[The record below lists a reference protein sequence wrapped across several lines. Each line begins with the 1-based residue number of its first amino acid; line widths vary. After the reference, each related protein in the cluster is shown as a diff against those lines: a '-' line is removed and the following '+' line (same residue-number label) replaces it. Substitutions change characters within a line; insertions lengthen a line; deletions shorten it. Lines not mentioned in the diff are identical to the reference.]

1 MGVTN
6 TIQRGNPASDL
17 GVEGPASL
25 LEAIV
30 RSSDDAIIAKNLD
43 GIVTS
48 WNPAA
53 TRIFGYEPEEIIGQ
67 SILKVIPS
75 HLESQE
81 PYILGKV
88 RAGEQ
93 IAHFETERVR
103 KDGQTI
109 FVSLT
114 ISPVRDSHGTVIG
127 VSKIARDIT
136 ERRQMEIARARLAA
150 IVESAD
156 DAILSK
162 DLNGIITSW
171 NQAAERTFGYSE
183 KEMVGA
189 SILTLVPEE
198 LHPEEAMILGKIRS
212 GERIEHYETVRLTKD
227 GRRLNVS
234 LSISPLRDASGE
246 VVGASKVLR
255 DVTQRKRME
264 QSLVQAEKLSASGR
278 MAASIAHEINNP
290 LEAVLNLIYLARSN
304 SPDPEVNSYL
314 NTAESE
320 LVRLSHIAKQTLG
333 FYREQNSAATVS
345 LTELVGEVL
354 KIYGSKLREAGVKV
368 ETRFASGWEVVV
380 RKGELMQVISNLVT
394 NAIYA
399 MTPGGTLRVT
409 TEEGSCEGREAIVLT
424 IEDNG
429 RGIPAENLQRVFEPF
444 FTTRGSFGTGIG
456 LWVAKQ
462 FIAGHSGTIGVESST
477 DAVSHGTKFRIYAAA
492 RQCLRGRSPIEDSA
506 GAGRAMVSC
515 GHGALLFLG
524 SSDAAANACYPTRR
538 GRWRRKGCWAWSLR
552 SILCW

>member
-1 MGVTN
+1 MSVSSTF
-6 TIQRGNPASDL
+6 QRGNPASSL

-30 RSSDDAIIAKNLD
+30 HSSEDAIIAKNLD

-67 SILKVIPS
+67 SILKLIPRD
-75 HLESQE
+75 LEHQE
-81 PYILGKV
+81 PFILGKV

-103 KDGQTI
+103 KDGRKI

-114 ISPVRDSHGTVIG
+114 ISPVRDSHENVIG

-136 ERRQMEIARARLAA
+136 DQRQLEIARARLAA

-183 KEMVGA
+183 DEMVGA

-198 LHPEEAMILGKIRS
+198 LHPEEAMILARIRA
-212 GERIEHYETVRLTKD
+212 GDRIEHYETVRLTKD
-227 GRRLNVS
+227 GSRLNVS
-234 LSISPLRDASGE
+234 LTISPLRNSFGE

-264 QSLVQAEKLSASGR
+264 QSLMQAEKLSASGR

-304 SPDPEVNSYL
+304 SSDPEVMSYL
-314 NTAESE
+314 STAESE

-333 FYREQNSAATVS
+333 FYREQNSAAMVS

-354 KIYGSKLREAGVKV
+354 KIYNSKLQEAGVKV
-368 ETRFASGWEVVV
+368 ETCFASAREVVV

-394 NAIYA
+394 NAMYA

-409 TEEGSCEGREAIVLT
+409 TEDGVCEGREAVVLV

-429 RGIPAENLQRVFEPF
+429 RGIPAENLQKVFEPF
-444 FTTRGSFGTGIG
+444 FTTRGTIGTGIG

-462 FIAGHSGTIGVESST
+462 FIGGHSGTIEVESRT
-477 DAVSHGTKFRIYAAA
+477 DVVSHGTKFRISLPLENSYASGLA
-492 RQCLRGRSPIEDSA
+492 
-506 GAGRAMVSC
+506 
-515 GHGALLFLG
+515 H
-524 SSDAAANACYPTRR
+524 
-538 GRWRRKGCWAWSLR
+538 
-552 SILCW
+552 

>member
-1 MGVTN
+1 MNVAN
-6 TIQRGNPASDL
+6 TFQRGNPARDL

-30 RSSDDAIIAKNLD
+30 HSSEDAIIAKNLD

-53 TRIFGYEPEEIIGQ
+53 TKIFGYRPEEIIGQ
-67 SILKVIPS
+67 SILKLIPS
-75 HLESQE
+75 YLEHQE
-81 PYILGKV
+81 PYILSKV

-103 KDGQTI
+103 KDGRTI
-109 FVSLT
+109 AVSLT
-114 ISPVRDSHGTVIG
+114 ISPVRDSHENVIG

-136 ERRQMEIARARLAA
+136 EQRQMEAARVRLAA

-162 DLNGIITSW
+162 DLTGMITSW

-183 KEMVGA
+183 EEMLGA
-189 SILTLVPEE
+189 SILKLVPME
-198 LHPEEAMILGKIRS
+198 LHPEEAMILRRIRS
-212 GERIEHYETVRLTKD
+212 GERIEHYETIRLTKD

-234 LSISPLRDASGE
+234 LSISPLRGASGE
-246 VVGASKVLR
+246 VVGASNVLR

-304 SPDPEVNSYL
+304 SSDAEVISYL

-333 FYREQNSAATVS
+333 FYREQNSAAMVS
-345 LTELVGEVL
+345 LTELVEEVL

-368 ETRFASGWEVVV
+368 ETRFASGCEVVV

-394 NAIYA
+394 NAVYA
-399 MTPGGTLRVT
+399 MRPGGTLRVI
-409 TEEGSCEGREAIVLT
+409 TEDGVCEGRQAIVLT

-429 RGIPAENLQRVFEPF
+429 HGIPAENLQRVFEPF
-444 FTTRGSFGTGIG
+444 FTTRGTIGTGIG

-462 FIAGHSGTIGVESST
+462 FIAGHSGTIEVESST
-477 DAVSHGTKFRIYAAA
+477 DTVWHGTKFRIALPLENAYANG
-492 RQCLRGRSPIEDSA
+492 LGDE
-506 GAGRAMVSC
+506 RA
-515 GHGALLFLG
+515 
-524 SSDAAANACYPTRR
+524 D
-538 GRWRRKGCWAWSLR
+538 
-552 SILCW
+552 

>member
-1 MGVTN
+1 MDVLN
-6 TIQRGNPASDL
+6 TFQRGNPASQL

-30 RSSDDAIIAKNLD
+30 HSSEDAIIAKNLD

-53 TRIFGYEPEEIIGQ
+53 TKIFGYQPEEIIGQ
-67 SILKVIPS
+67 SILKLIPS
-75 HLESQE
+75 ELEYQE
-81 PYILGKV
+81 PFILGKV

-103 KDGQTI
+103 KDGRKI
-109 FVSLT
+109 VVSLT
-114 ISPVRDSHGTVIG
+114 ISPVRDSHENVIG

-136 ERRQMEIARARLAA
+136 DQRQLEIARARLAA

-183 KEMVGA
+183 EEILGA
-189 SILTLVPEE
+189 SILTLVPKE
-198 LHPEEAMILGKIRS
+198 LHPEEAMILRRIRA
-212 GERIEHYETVRLTKD
+212 GERIEHYETIRLTKD
-227 GRRLNVS
+227 GKRLNVS
-234 LSISPLRDASGE
+234 LTISPLRNAAGE

-264 QSLVQAEKLSASGR
+264 QSLMEAEKLSASGR

-290 LEAVLNLIYLARSN
+290 LEAVLNLIYLARCN
-304 SPDPEVNSYL
+304 SSDSEVISYL
-314 NTAESE
+314 ATAESE

-333 FYREQNSAATVS
+333 FYREQNSAAMVS

-354 KIYGSKLREAGVKV
+354 KIYSSKLREAGVKV
-368 ETRFASGWEVVV
+368 ETCFASGREVVV

-394 NAIYA
+394 NALYA

-409 TEEGSCEGREAIVLT
+409 TEDGVCDGQQAIVLWV
-424 IEDNG
+424 EDNG
-429 RGIPAENLQRVFEPF
+429 RGIPAENLSRVFEPF
-444 FTTRGSFGTGIG
+444 FTTRGSIGTGIG

-462 FIAGHSGTIGVESST
+462 FIAGHAGKIEVSSST
-477 DAVSHGTKFRIYAAA
+477 DMVTHGTKFRISLPLENSYAK
-492 RQCLRGRSPIEDSA
+492 E
-506 GAGRAMVSC
+506 V
-515 GHGALLFLG
+515 
-524 SSDAAANACYPTRR
+524 AN
-538 GRWRRKGCWAWSLR
+538 
-552 SILCW
+552 

>member
-1 MGVTN
+1 MGVLN
-6 TIQRGNPASDL
+6 TFQRGNPASDF

-30 RSSDDAIIAKNLD
+30 HSSEDAIIAKNLD

-53 TRIFGYEPEEIIGQ
+53 TRIFGYQPEEIIGQ
-67 SILKVIPS
+67 SILKLIPR
-75 HLESQE
+75 HLEHQE
-81 PYILGKV
+81 PFILGKV

-103 KDGQTI
+103 KDGRTI

-114 ISPVRDSHGTVIG
+114 ISPVRDSHENVIG

-171 NQAAERTFGYSE
+171 NQAAERTFGYGE
-183 KEMVGA
+183 EEMLGA
-189 SILTLVPEE
+189 SILTLVPLE
-198 LHPEEAMILGKIRS
+198 LHPEEAMILRRIRA
-212 GERIEHYETVRLTKD
+212 GERIEHYETIRVAKD

-234 LSISPLRDASGE
+234 LSISPLRDASGQ

-264 QSLVQAEKLSASGR
+264 QSLMQAEKLSASGR

-304 SPDPEVNSYL
+304 SSDAEVMSYL

-333 FYREQNSAATVS
+333 FYREQNSAAMVS

-368 ETRFASGWEVVV
+368 ETCFASGREVVV

-399 MTPGGTLRVT
+399 MNPGGTLRVA
-409 TEEGSCEGREAIVLT
+409 TEEGICERRQAMVLT

-429 RGIPAENLQRVFEPF
+429 HGIPAENLQRVFEPF
-444 FTTRGSFGTGIG
+444 FTTRGSIGTGIG

-462 FIAGHSGTIGVESST
+462 FIAGHSGTIEVESSS
-477 DAVSHGTKFRIYAAA
+477 DAVSHGTKFRI
-492 RQCLRGRSPIEDSA
+492 
-506 GAGRAMVSC
+506 
-515 GHGALLFLG
+515 ALPLDNAYTRDVANERRDQWLG
-524 SSDAAANACYPTRR
+524 
-538 GRWRRKGCWAWSLR
+538 
-552 SILCW
+552 

>member
-1 MGVTN
+1 MDVSN
-6 TIQRGNPASDL
+6 TSQRGNPASEL
-17 GVEGPASL
+17 GVDGPASL

-30 RSSDDAIIAKNLD
+30 HSSEDAIIAKNLD

-53 TRIFGYEPEEIIGQ
+53 TRIFGYQPEEIIGQ
-67 SILKVIPS
+67 SILKLIPR
-75 HLESQE
+75 HLAHQE
-81 PYILGKV
+81 PFILGKV

-103 KDGQTI
+103 KDGRVI
-109 FVSLT
+109 VVSLT
-114 ISPVRDSHGTVIG
+114 ISPVRDRHEKVIG

-136 ERRQMEIARARLAA
+136 EQRQMEIARARLAA

-162 DLNGIITSW
+162 DLNGMITSW
-171 NQAAERTFGYSE
+171 NRAAERTFGYTE
-183 KEMVGA
+183 EEMLGA
-189 SILTLVPEE
+189 SILTLVPKE
-198 LHPEEAMILGKIRS
+198 LHPEEAMILRRIRA
-212 GERIEHYETVRLTKD
+212 GERIEHYETTRLAKD
-227 GRRLNVS
+227 GKRLNVS
-234 LSISPLRDASGE
+234 LSISPLRDTSGQ

-264 QSLVQAEKLSASGR
+264 QSLVEAEKLSASGR

-304 SPDPEVNSYL
+304 SMDPEVTSYL

-333 FYREQNSAATVS
+333 FYREQNSAAMVS

-354 KIYGSKLREAGVKV
+354 KIYSSKLREAGVTV
-368 ETRFASGWEVVV
+368 ETSFASGREVVV
-380 RKGELMQVISNLVT
+380 RKGEMVQVISNLVT
-394 NAIYA
+394 NAMYA
-399 MTPGGTLRVT
+399 MNPGGTLRVS
-409 TEEGSCEGREAIVLT
+409 TEDGRCGDREAVVLI

-444 FTTRGSFGTGIG
+444 FTTRGAIGTGIG

-462 FIAGHSGTIGVESST
+462 FIGGHSGTIDVESST
-477 DAVSHGTKFRIYAAA
+477 DMVSHGTKFRIALPLDNVYA
-492 RQCLRGRSPIEDSA
+492 
-506 GAGRAMVSC
+506 
-515 GHGALLFLG
+515 
-524 SSDAAANACYPTRR
+524 SDLVN
-538 GRWRRKGCWAWSLR
+538 
-552 SILCW
+552 

>member
-1 MGVTN
+1 MGLSN
-6 TIQRGNPASDL
+6 TFQRGNPASDL

-30 RSSDDAIIAKNLD
+30 HSSEDAIIAKNLD

-53 TRIFGYEPEEIIGQ
+53 TRIFGYQPEEIIGQ
-67 SILKVIPS
+67 SILKLIPS
-75 HLESQE
+75 NLAHQE
-81 PYILGKV
+81 PFILSKV

-103 KDGQTI
+103 KDGRKI

-114 ISPVRDSHGTVIG
+114 ISPVRDSHENVIG

-162 DLNGIITSW
+162 DLNGVITSW

-183 KEMVGA
+183 DEMVGA
-189 SILTLVPEE
+189 SILTLVPKE
-198 LHPEEAMILGKIRS
+198 LHPEEAMILRRIRA

-234 LSISPLRDASGE
+234 LTISPLRDASGQ

-264 QSLVQAEKLSASGR
+264 QSLMQAEKLSASGR

-304 SPDPEVNSYL
+304 SSDSEVISYL
-314 NTAESE
+314 TTAESE

-333 FYREQNSAATVS
+333 FYREQNSAAMVS

-354 KIYGSKLREAGVKV
+354 KIYSSKLREAGVRV
-368 ETRFASGWEVVV
+368 ETCFASVREVVV

-394 NAIYA
+394 NAMYA
-399 MTPGGTLRVT
+399 MNPGGTLRVR
-409 TEEGSCEGREAIVLT
+409 TEDRVCDGREAIVLS

-429 RGIPAENLQRVFEPF
+429 RGIPAENLPRVFEPF
-444 FTTRGSFGTGIG
+444 FTTRGSIGTGIG

-462 FIAGHSGTIGVESST
+462 FITGHSGTIEVESRT
-477 DAVSHGTKFRIYAAA
+477 DAASHGTTFRISLPLENAYA
-492 RQCLRGRSPIEDSA
+492 GD
-506 GAGRAMVSC
+506 VV
-515 GHGALLFLG
+515 
-524 SSDAAANACYPTRR
+524 
-538 GRWRRKGCWAWSLR
+538 
-552 SILCW
+552 

>member
-1 MGVTN
+1 MAVSN
-6 TIQRGNPASDL
+6 TFQRDNPAINL
-17 GVEGPASL
+17 GVEGSASL

-30 RSSDDAIIAKNLD
+30 HSSEDAIIAKDLD

-53 TRIFGYEPEEIIGQ
+53 TRIFGYQPEEIVGQ
-67 SILKVIPS
+67 SILKLIPRE
-75 HLESQE
+75 LEHQE
-81 PYILGKV
+81 PFILGKV

-103 KDGQTI
+103 KDGRKI

-114 ISPVRDSHGTVIG
+114 ISPVRDSRGNVIG

-136 ERRQMEIARARLAA
+136 DRRQMEIARARLAA

-162 DLNGIITSW
+162 DLNGTITSW

-183 KEMVGA
+183 EEMVGA

-198 LHPEEAMILGKIRS
+198 LHPEEQMILGKIRA
-212 GERIEHYETVRLTKD
+212 GERIEHYETVRLAKD
-227 GRRLNVS
+227 GTRMNVS
-234 LSISPLRDASGE
+234 LSISPLRNALGE

-304 SPDPEVNSYL
+304 SSDGEVISYL

-333 FYREQNSAATVS
+333 FYREQNSAAMVS

-354 KIYGSKLREAGVKV
+354 KIYSSKLQEAGVKV
-368 ETRFASGWEVVV
+368 ETSFASARAVVV
-380 RKGELMQVISNLVT
+380 RKGELMQVVSNLVT
-394 NAIYA
+394 NAMYA

-409 TEEGSCEGREAIVLT
+409 TEDGTCGDREAIVLS

-429 RGIPAENLQRVFEPF
+429 RGIPAENLQKVFEPF
-444 FTTRGSFGTGIG
+444 FTTRGAIGTGIG

-477 DAVSHGTKFRIYAAA
+477 DGVSHGTTFRIALPLENAYA
-492 RQCLRGRSPIEDSA
+492 SDSA
-506 GAGRAMVSC
+506 
-515 GHGALLFLG
+515 
-524 SSDAAANACYPTRR
+524 N
-538 GRWRRKGCWAWSLR
+538 
-552 SILCW
+552 

>member
-1 MGVTN
+1 MDISN
-6 TIQRGNPASDL
+6 TFQRGYAARGL
-17 GVEGPASL
+17 GVDGPASL

-30 RSSDDAIIAKNLD
+30 HSSEDAIIAKNLD

-53 TRIFGYEPEEIIGQ
+53 TRIFGYQPEEIIGQ
-67 SILKVIPS
+67 SILKLIPAE
-75 HLESQE
+75 LEYQE
-81 PYILGKV
+81 PFILSKV

-103 KDGQTI
+103 KDGRRI

-114 ISPVRDSHGTVIG
+114 ISPVRDSHENVIG
-127 VSKIARDIT
+127 ISKIARDIT
-136 ERRQMEIARARLAA
+136 DQRQMETARARLAA

-162 DLNGIITSW
+162 DLDGRIMSW
-171 NQAAERTFGYSE
+171 NRAAERTFGYSE
-183 KEMVGA
+183 EEMLGA
-189 SILTLVPEE
+189 SILTLVPED
-198 LHPEEAMILGKIRS
+198 LHPEETVILRKIRA
-212 GERIEHYETVRLTKD
+212 GERIEHYETVRVAKD

-234 LSISPLRDASGE
+234 LSISPLRNASGE

-304 SPDPEVNSYL
+304 SSDVEVMSYL

-333 FYREQNSAATVS
+333 FYREQNSAAMVS

-354 KIYGSKLREAGVKV
+354 KIYSSKLREAGVKV
-368 ETRFASGWEVVV
+368 ETRFASGQVVVV

-394 NAIYA
+394 NAMYA
-399 MTPGGTLRVT
+399 MMPGGTLRVT
-409 TEEGSCEGREAIVLT
+409 TEDGWCGEREAVVLT

-429 RGIPAENLQRVFEPF
+429 QGIPAENLQRVFEPF
-444 FTTRGSFGTGIG
+444 FTTRGSIGTGIG

-462 FIAGHSGTIGVESST
+462 FIAGHSGTIELESST
-477 DAVSHGTKFRIYAAA
+477 DAVSHGTTFRICPAAGECV
-492 RQCLRGRSPIEDSA
+492 RR
-506 GAGRAMVSC
+506 
-515 GHGALLFLG
+515 
-524 SSDAAANACYPTRR
+524 RR
-538 GRWRRKGCWAWSLR
+538 GEQAWGFVS
-552 SILCW
+552 SIARC

>member
-1 MGVTN
+1 MNIPETYQPVY
-6 TIQRGNPASDL
+6 PPSDL
-17 GVEGPASL
+17 GLEGPASL

-30 RSSDDAIIAKNLD
+30 HSSEDAIITKNLD

-53 TRIFGYEPEEIIGQ
+53 TRIFGYQPQEMIGQ
-67 SILKVIPS
+67 PILKLIPP
-75 HLESQE
+75 HLHHQE
-81 PYILGKV
+81 PFILGKLK
-88 RAGEQ
+88 AGEQ

-103 KDGQTI
+103 KDGRLI

-114 ISPVRDSHGTVIG
+114 ISPVRDRQGTVMG

-136 ERRQMEIARARLAA
+136 ELRQMDIVRNRLAA

-171 NQAAERTFGYSE
+171 NGAAERIFGYSE
-183 KEMVGA
+183 QEMVGA
-189 SILTLVPEE
+189 SILVLVPEE
-198 LHPEEAMILGKIRS
+198 LHSEEPLILGKIRA
-212 GERIEHYETVRLTKD
+212 GEPIEHYETIRLTKD
-227 GRRLNVS
+227 GKRLNVS
-234 LSISPLRDASGE
+234 LTISPLRDASGT

-255 DVTQRKRME
+255 DITQRKRME

-304 SPDPEVNSYL
+304 STDPEVKTYL

-333 FYREQNSAATVS
+333 FYREQNSAALVS
-345 LTELVGEVL
+345 LTELVGDVL
-354 KIYGSKLREAGVKV
+354 RIYTSKLREAGVAV
-368 ETRFASGWEVVV
+368 ETRFESSRQVAVK
-380 RKGELMQVISNLVT
+380 KGEMMQVISNLVT
-394 NAIYA
+394 NAMYA
-399 MTPGGTLRVT
+399 MTPQGTLRVSI
-409 TEEGSCEGREAIVLT
+409 EDGFCEGREALMLS

-429 RGIPAENLQRVFEPF
+429 RGIPVENLQKIFEPF
-444 FTTRGSFGTGIG
+444 FTTRGSIGTGIG

-462 FIAGHSGTIGVESST
+462 FIAGHSGTIEVESST
-477 DAVSHGTKFRIYAAA
+477 DPASHGTRFRICLPFENSYVSQLTTKAA
-492 RQCLRGRSPIEDSA
+492 SA
-506 GAGRAMVSC
+506 
-515 GHGALLFLG
+515 
-524 SSDAAANACYPTRR
+524 
-538 GRWRRKGCWAWSLR
+538 
-552 SILCW
+552 

>member
-1 MGVTN
+1 MSASN
-6 TIQRGNPASDL
+6 TFQRGNPANDM
-17 GVEGPASL
+17 GVDGPASL

-30 RSSDDAIIAKNLD
+30 HSSEDAIIAKNLD

-53 TRIFGYEPEEIIGQ
+53 TRIFGYQPEEIIGQ
-67 SILKVIPS
+67 SILKLIPP
-75 HLESQE
+75 HLEHQE
-81 PYILGKV
+81 PFILGKV

-103 KDGQTI
+103 KDGRVI
-109 FVSLT
+109 IVSLT
-114 ISPVRDSHGTVIG
+114 ISPVRDRHDKVIG

-136 ERRQMEIARARLAA
+136 EQRQMEIARARLAA

-171 NQAAERTFGYSE
+171 NRAAERTFGYSE
-183 KEMVGA
+183 EEMLGA
-189 SILTLVPEE
+189 SILTLVPKE
-198 LHPEEAMILGKIRS
+198 LHPEEAMILRRIRA
-212 GERIEHYETVRLTKD
+212 GERIEHYETTRLAKD
-227 GRRLNVS
+227 GKRLNVS
-234 LSISPLRDASGE
+234 LSISPLRDTSGN

-264 QSLVQAEKLSASGR
+264 QSLVEAEKLSASGR

-304 SPDPEVNSYL
+304 SMDPEVTSYL

-333 FYREQNSAATVS
+333 FYREQNSAAMVS

-354 KIYGSKLREAGVKV
+354 KIYSSKLREAGVTV
-368 ETRFASGWEVVV
+368 ETNFASGREVVV
-380 RKGELMQVISNLVT
+380 RKGELVQVVSNLVT
-394 NAIYA
+394 NAMYA
-399 MTPGGTLRVT
+399 MNPGGTLRVN
-409 TEEGSCEGREAIVLT
+409 TEDGRCGEREAVVLT

-444 FTTRGSFGTGIG
+444 FTTRGAIGTGIG

-462 FIAGHSGTIGVESST
+462 FVGGHSGTIEVASST
-477 DAVSHGTKFRIYAAA
+477 DMVSHGTKFRIALPLDNVYA
-492 RQCLRGRSPIEDSA
+492 
-506 GAGRAMVSC
+506 
-515 GHGALLFLG
+515 
-524 SSDAAANACYPTRR
+524 SDLVN
-538 GRWRRKGCWAWSLR
+538 
-552 SILCW
+552 

>member
-1 MGVTN
+1 MDVSN
-6 TIQRGNPASDL
+6 TFQRGNLASDL
-17 GVEGPASL
+17 GVDGPASL

-30 RSSDDAIIAKNLD
+30 HSSEDAIIAKNLD

-53 TRIFGYEPEEIIGQ
+53 TRIFGYEPEEIIWQ
-67 SILKVIPS
+67 SILKIIPP
-75 HLESQE
+75 HLEHQE
-81 PYILGKV
+81 PFILGKV

-103 KDGQTI
+103 KDGRLI

-114 ISPVRDSHGTVIG
+114 ISPVRDRHEKVIG

-136 ERRQMEIARARLAA
+136 EQRQMENARARLAA

-162 DLNGIITSW
+162 DLNGMITSW
-171 NQAAERTFGYSE
+171 NHAAERTFGYTE
-183 KEMVGA
+183 EEILGK
-189 SILTLVPEE
+189 SILTLVPKD
-198 LHPEEAMILGKIRS
+198 LHPEEAMILRRIRA
-212 GERIEHYETVRLTKD
+212 GERIEHYETIRLSKD
-227 GRRLNVS
+227 GKRLNVS
-234 LSISPLRDASGE
+234 LSISPLRNASGQ

-264 QSLVQAEKLSASGR
+264 QSLVEAEKLSASGR

-304 SPDPEVNSYL
+304 SSDPEVTSYL

-333 FYREQNSAATVS
+333 FYREQNSAAMVS

-354 KIYGSKLREAGVKV
+354 KIYSSKLREAGVKV
-368 ETRFASGWEVVV
+368 ETSFASGREVVV

-394 NAIYA
+394 NAMYA
-399 MTPGGTLRVT
+399 MNPGGTLRVT
-409 TEEGSCEGREAIVLT
+409 TGDGMCGEREAVVLL

-444 FTTRGSFGTGIG
+444 FTTRGAIGTGIG

-462 FIAGHSGTIGVESST
+462 FIGGHSGTIEVESST
-477 DAVSHGTKFRIYAAA
+477 DMMSHGTKFRIALPLDNVYA
-492 RQCLRGRSPIEDSA
+492 SD
-506 GAGRAMVSC
+506 
-515 GHGALLFLG
+515 LG
-524 SSDAAANACYPTRR
+524 DQS
-538 GRWRRKGCWAWSLR
+538 GG
-552 SILCW
+552 